1 LAPLRRAQVIA
12 DRYELQREVGRGGM
26 GEVWL
31 ALDRELDRRVALK
44 FHGRQASEARFE
56 REAHTAAALSHPNIV
71 RIYDYGLADGRPYLV
86 LEHLAGGTLADR
98 LAPADALAD
107 SEAEQIARDIAAA
120 LAHAHAQGVVHRD
133 LKPSNILFS
142 TDGRAKLVDFGIAR
156 SIGQGTL
163 TEAGGLL
170 GTAAYMS
177 PEQAAGEARLRAS
190 TDVYAFGVILFQ
202 MLTGRLPFEGD
213 GPLELAFKHRT
224 AAPPAL
230 ESYRPDAPARLASLV
245 ARALAKEPSGRP
257 PDGSALLEALD
268 AAIPSQAH
276 TEATAPLTQGMTR
289 SYRSRQKAF
298 AALAA
303 LLAAGVAAAW
313 FALPAGESAPPPA
326 PAGHGSVSG
335 SGSTSTEHGVST
347 GLGTIPPSM
356 PVSTSE
362 TQPAT
367 TATTSAATTTASTAT
382 ATTTS
387 SGATTTTSSGSA
399 TTSPDSG
406 TTTEAAGNLSSTQP

>member
-12 DRYELQREVGRGGM
+12 DRYELQQEVGRGGM

-31 ALDRELDRRVALK
+31 ALDRELDRPVALK
-44 FHGRQASEARFE
+44 FHDRQASEARFE

-98 LAPADALAD
+98 LASADALAD
-107 SEAEQIARDIAAA
+107 SEAEQVARDIAAA

-133 LKPSNILFS
+133 LKPSNILFGA
-142 TDGRAKLVDFGIAR
+142 DGRAKLVDFGIAR
-156 SIGQGTL
+156 SSEQGTL
-163 TEAGGLL
+163 TEAGSLL

-177 PEQAAGEARLRAS
+177 PEQAAGEAPIGAAA
-190 TDVYAFGVILFQ
+190 DVYAFGVILFQ

-213 GPLELAFKHRT
+213 SPLELAFKHRT
-224 AAPPAL
+224 AAPPDL
-230 ESYRPDAPARLASLV
+230 GSYRRDAPPRLASLV
-245 ARALAKEPSGRP
+245 ARALAKEPASRP

-268 AAIPSQAH
+268 AAIPSQAP
-276 TEATAPLTQGMTR
+276 TEATAPLTKVVTPR
-289 SYRSRQKAF
+289 WRPRQKAF

-303 LLAAGVAAAW
+303 LVTAGFAAAW
-313 FALPAGESAPPPA
+313 FALPAGESAPSPA
-326 PAGHGSVSG
+326 PAGHDSVSG
-335 SGSTSTEHGVST
+335 SRSAPTESEVST
-347 GLGTIPPSM
+347 GLGTIPPSA
-356 PVSTSE
+356 PVSTTE

-367 TATTSAATTTASTAT
+367 TATTSTTASTSATTT

-387 SGATTTTSSGSA
+387 SGST

-406 TTTEAAGNLSSTQP
+406 TTTEAAGNLTTTQP